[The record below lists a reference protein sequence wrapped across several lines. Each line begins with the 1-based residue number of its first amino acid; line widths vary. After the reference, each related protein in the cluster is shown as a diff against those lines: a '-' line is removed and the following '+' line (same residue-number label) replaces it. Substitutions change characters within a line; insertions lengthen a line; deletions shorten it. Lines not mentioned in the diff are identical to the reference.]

1 MSLRSSWLVAVQI
14 YHLFA
19 DFLSICCINYSDTL
33 KCLAVTWDL
42 SVSMAHT
49 WSVSISCFL
58 FPWESCSVLPTHLQ
72 NEVLLCRAHSTF
84 PGGVFTAVCLLFF
97 FSFLSVLSLGY
108 YALDHSDWVLLHSR
122 MNDSRSILWRKK
134 GIWGSVHVHVAI
146 LELGT
151 RIH

>member
-1 MSLRSSWLVAVQI
+1 MSLRSSWLIAVQI

-19 DFLSICCINYSDTL
+19 DFLSICSINYWDIL

-42 SVSMAHT
+42 SVLMAHT
-49 WSVSISCFL
+49 LSVSISCFL

-72 NEVLLCRAHSTF
+72 NEVLLYRAHSTF

-97 FSFLSVLSLGY
+97 FFFPVLSLGHY
-108 YALDHSDWVLLHSR
+108 VLDRSDWVLLHSH
-122 MNDSRSILWRKK
+122 MKDSRNILWCKK
-134 GIWGSVHVHVAI
+134 GIWGSVHVHVA
-146 LELGT
+146 LLKLGT